1 MLSITWH
8 SKSKYIYFGGEKGN
22 DLLERI
28 QSFLKQ
34 NEKVSDNGGIDESQ
48 LQKALESLLS
58 DDSDDASIAD
68 DTSQNLPSRPKEIGA
83 GKNFRNQH
91 GKHGETAS
99 NSKTSKYE
107 IEESIIESTSRIN
120 NIRKESVNLHTP
132 PIPDN
137 TTCTGNLHT
146 PPKPNNTELI
156 KKTKKHN
163 PLGNLS
169 SGHENN
175 IEIDLLKSKLDR
187 FAENV
192 SATLDDLSFEINHIK
207 ENKPYS
213 IVILED
219 VINDLKKEKLE
230 LRKINDDHQ
239 ERIIDMSR
247 TISDLKL
254 INKNLEEEK
263 SSLLT
268 TIRLIQSDYSQ
279 SSTKLREREVE
290 KEKPATWKVSKQSTR
305 SKVSFSQA
313 GENTLKQATS
323 TQYLVDLI
331 PMHSSYRCHLNYM
344 ALSKINVQDN
354 STQL

>member
-1 MLSITWH
+1 M
-8 SKSKYIYFGGEKGN
+8 
-22 DLLERI
+22 
-28 QSFLKQ
+28 
-34 NEKVSDNGGIDESQ
+34 
-48 LQKALESLLS
+48 
-58 DDSDDASIAD
+58 
-68 DTSQNLPSRPKEIGA
+68 
-83 GKNFRNQH
+83 
-91 GKHGETAS
+91 
-99 NSKTSKYE
+99 
-107 IEESIIESTSRIN
+107 
-120 NIRKESVNLHTP
+120 
-132 PIPDN
+132 
-137 TTCTGNLHT
+137 LHT

-169 SGHENN
+169 TGYENN

-192 SATLDDLSFEINHIK
+192 SAKLDDLAFEINHIK

-268 TIRLIQSDYSQ
+268 TIRLIQIVNRVLSW
-279 SSTKLREREVE
+279 E
-290 KEKPATWKVSKQSTR
+290 KEKLRKKNQLHGKFQTEHPKQSFIFPSRWKHPETSNQYAILSGSDTNAQQLQVPLKLHGSDQNQRTR
-305 SKVSFSQA
+305 QQHTVMDTSPQNTTA
-313 GENTLKQATS
+313 YTENHEMQK
-323 TQYLVDLI
+323 
-331 PMHSSYRCHLNYM
+331 MHSHKCKTTVRNYRRQCNHTVLNNDKKTQFQHVM
-344 ALSKINVQDN
+344 ALSKQEWRKRVLEWLFWETRWLSISILDSYRMVWNQR
-354 STQL
+354 SQ

>member
-1 MLSITWH
+1 M
-8 SKSKYIYFGGEKGN
+8 
-22 DLLERI
+22 
-28 QSFLKQ
+28 
-34 NEKVSDNGGIDESQ
+34 
-48 LQKALESLLS
+48 
-58 DDSDDASIAD
+58 
-68 DTSQNLPSRPKEIGA
+68 
-83 GKNFRNQH
+83 
-91 GKHGETAS
+91 
-99 NSKTSKYE
+99 
-107 IEESIIESTSRIN
+107 
-120 NIRKESVNLHTP
+120 
-132 PIPDN
+132 
-137 TTCTGNLHT
+137 HT

-169 SGHENN
+169 TGYENN
-175 IEIDLLKSKLDR
+175 IEIDLLKSKLGR

-192 SATLDDLSFEINHIK
+192 SAKLDDLAFEINHIK

-279 SSTKLREREVE
+279 SNTKLRESEVE

-313 GENTLKQATS
+313 GENTPETSNQYAILSGSDTNAQQLQVPLKLHGSEQNQRTRQQHTVMDTS
-323 TQYLVDLI
+323 PQNTTAYTENHEMQK
-331 PMHSSYRCHLNYM
+331 MHSHKCKTTVRNYRGQCNHTVLNNDKKTQFQHVM
-344 ALSKINVQDN
+344 ALSKQE
-354 STQL
+354 